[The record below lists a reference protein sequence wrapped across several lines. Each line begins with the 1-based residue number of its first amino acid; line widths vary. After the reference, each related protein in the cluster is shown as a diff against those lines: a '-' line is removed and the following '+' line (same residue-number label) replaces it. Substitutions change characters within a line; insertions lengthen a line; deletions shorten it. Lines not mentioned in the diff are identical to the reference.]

1 MPRRP
6 VVSKT
11 FRVRMYDYRKI
22 DTVTNEIV
30 QDTYTSLTP
39 EKSDRIRKRIEKTLP
54 ENWVVLNVSEPRV
67 EEVRKE
73 MSIQE
78 FFEKAET
85 TKINL

>member
-11 FRVRMYDYRKI
+11 YRVRMYDYRKI

-30 QDTYTSLTP
+30 QDTYTSLLP
-39 EKSDRIRKRIEKTLP
+39 EKPDRIRKRIEKTLP

-73 MSIQE
+73 MSIHE

-85 TKINL
+85 IKINL